1 MTPTHTPPLARR
13 PTCLGSPLA
22 FRFTM
27 RRSLTL
33 PLALPLTL
41 ALSVAL
47 LSPAPAQAEEVQA
60 AEVRL
65 EPYTVTGARGDALLI
80 KPVGAAGDVRT
91 KTQSTTAAA
100 AFDPLRGL
108 SLDPTREAVIGAADG
123 ARAAVRVRARGPGG
137 GVGAK
142 AAGQAG
148 ATAIDAGRADDAQ
161 GNAVSRSDAASQ
173 GDAVSQGNEGDAVS
187 PVYVDA
193 AGHAR
198 ALPGGVIV
206 TFRDGID
213 REAARAAIEASGHRV
228 QRELAPGIWLI
239 DTDTGE
245 AAVETARIL
254 AANGAF
260 RSVEPNWWREPVRK

>member
-1 MTPTHTPPLARR
+1 MTPTPTPPLAKR
-13 PTCLGSPLA
+13 PTRFGSPLA

-27 RRSLTL
+27 RQSLTLVLPLTL
-33 PLALPLTL
+33 PLTL
-41 ALSVAL
+41 SLFLSLSVAL
-47 LSPAPAQAEEVQA
+47 LGSAPAQAEEVQA

-80 KPVGAAGDVRT
+80 KPIGATGDVRT
-91 KTQSTTAAA
+91 KTQSTTAVG
-100 AFDPLRGL
+100 AFDPLRGRT
-108 SLDPTREAVIGAADG
+108 LDPTREAVIGAADG
-123 ARAAVRVRARGPGG
+123 NRAAVRVRVRGPGG

-142 AAGQAG
+142 AAGG
-148 ATAIDAGRADDAQ
+148 
-161 GNAVSRSDAASQ
+161 
-173 GDAVSQGNEGDAVS
+173 GDAVS

-206 TFRDGID
+206 TFRDGVD
-213 REAARAAIEASGHRV
+213 REAARAAIEASGHTV
-228 QRELAPGIWLI
+228 QRELAPGIWLV

-245 AAVETARIL
+245 AAVETARVL